1 MIFFDFINL
10 VKELGKKFFDS
21 RILIFGLFSAFM
33 FSVLISR
40 LFTLQIVQGDSHQEE
55 YQQTSNKTVEED
67 YTRGVIYDRNGK
79 VLAYNKL
86 SYNVELVDDDS
97 YNAYQRNEMI
107 LRLINILDKHKET
120 YNPVLPII
128 YENGEYKFTTT
139 SERAHARFLEDV
151 GIYSSD
157 PSVTIQSLKH
167 PVDWYTADYVVEQLA
182 NRYGVG
188 YTIVSGVKTETYF
201 PDAEQ
206 LLKIIDIRYALALN
220 SGQKYVAAVI
230 AKNVSDSTVS
240 DIMEHEYNLLG
251 VSVATDSTRTYVDAK
266 YFAHIIGYTGQI
278 SQEELENSD
287 EDYSAGDI
295 VGKTGIEYS
304 FEHTLK
310 GTKGTRKLIVNNQ
323 GLILSESEEKEPEAG
338 GDVYLTIDA
347 NYQKAIYML
356 LERHLAGI
364 LASKIVN
371 YDFEYTKGMASSKI
385 MIPVKDVYYQLI
397 HNNILD
403 KEHFKK
409 KKASTTEQQ
418 LYEKYVNKRKS
429 ILNSVRSILLDE
441 NSGVNTSYNN
451 DIETTLNYVF
461 SSLQSNGILKKE
473 EIDTKSDVYVQWT
486 SDKISLREFL
496 LHALTKGWIDVT
508 TLEIQGIYAD
518 TDKTMNA
525 LVDKITE
532 ILKEDK
538 EFQDRIYRFLIDS
551 EQISGRD
558 LCIALYD
565 QKVLKMD
572 DTEYQNLNNGETSA
586 YSFIIRKIKS
596 LELTPAQLALDPC
609 SGSVVMTDT
618 STGEVLALVTYPSY
632 DNNLITSDS
641 SYLASLNTDLSLPL
655 YSRATQTKTA
665 PGSIFKPIT
674 ALAGLKEGVLG
685 VNEKIKTAS
694 NGVFTGAGYK
704 LACNVAPSNHGS
716 LAIPEALQKSCNYFF
731 SEVAYRLAL
740 TSSGKYNEQKGV
752 DIIKKYAEAFG
763 LGANSGIEIAE
774 AKPQVTS
781 SDAVPSGIGQGTH
794 NYTNTQ
800 INRYLSAIATRGK
813 VMDLNLMLKTTDHA
827 GNLIEKNKKTV
838 VNKLSFTTEQWN
850 AVYQGMYNV
859 VNATPTYKSWFSS
872 VPVTVAGKTGTA
884 QENKSR
890 GNHAN
895 FICFAPYENPEVAVS
910 VSIPYGYTAA
920 NSVSVASDVM
930 KLYYGVLKLKDITKS
945 DASHIAGST
954 DPAD

>member
-1 MIFFDFINL
+1 MILLDIL
-10 VKELGKKFFDS
+10 EKIKELFRKFFES
-21 RILIFGLFSAFM
+21 RILIVGLLAAFM
-33 FSVLISR
+33 FSVLVYR

-67 YTRGVIYDRNGK
+67 YTRGIIYDRNGK

-86 SYNVELVDDDS
+86 SYNVELIDDGS

-107 LRLINILDKHKET
+107 LRLINILDKYEEK
-120 YNPVLPII
+120 YNPALSIE
-128 YENGEYKFTTT
+128 YDNGEYKFTTT
-139 SERAHARFLEDV
+139 SDRAHARFLEDV
-151 GIYSSD
+151 GVYTSD
-157 PSVTIQSLKH
+157 TTVTTKSLRH
-167 PVDWYTADYVVEQLA
+167 EIDWYTADYVVEQLTE
-182 NRYGVG
+182 RYGVG
-188 YTIVSGVKTETYF
+188 YTIVNGVKTKTYD
-201 PDAEQ
+201 PDPEQ

-230 AKNVSDSTVS
+230 AKNISDATVS

-251 VSVATDSTRTYVDAK
+251 VSVATDSTRTYVDAE

-278 SQEELENSD
+278 SQEELEDSD
-287 EDYSAGDI
+287 ADYSAGDV

-304 FEHTLK
+304 FESVLK
-310 GTKGTRKLIVNNQ
+310 GTKGSRKLVVNNQ
-323 GLILSESEEKEPEAG
+323 GLILSEEEVKEPEAG

-347 NYQKAIYML
+347 TYQKAIYKL
-356 LERHLAGI
+356 LEQHLAGI

-371 YDFEYTKGMASSKI
+371 YDFEYTKGMASSSI

-409 KKASTTEQQ
+409 KKASDTEQT
-418 LYEKYVNKRKS
+418 LYNKYISKRKS
-429 ILNSVRSILLDE
+429 VLKSVRNILMDE
-441 NSGVNTSYNN
+441 NSDVNTSYSE
-451 DIETTLNYVF
+451 DIETTLNYIF
-461 SSLQSNGILKKE
+461 NLLQSKDILKKD
-473 EIDTKSDVYVQWT
+473 EIDTKSDVYTAWT

-496 LHALTKGWIDVT
+496 LNALTQGWIDVT
-508 TLEIQGIYAD
+508 MLNIEGTYSD
-518 TDKTMNA
+518 TDETMSA
-525 LVDKITE
+525 LVDTITG
-532 ILKEDK
+532 ILKEDD
-538 EFQDRIYRFLIDS
+538 EFQDMVYRYLIDS
-551 EQISGRD
+551 EKITGRE

-572 DTEYQNLNNGETSA
+572 DTEYANLKSGSTSA

-596 LELTPAQLALDPC
+596 IEITPAQLALDPC

-618 STGEVLALVTYPSY
+618 DTGQVLALVTYPSY
-632 DNNLITSDS
+632 DNNKITTDS
-641 SYLASLNTDLSLPL
+641 SYLASLNTDLALPL

-665 PGSIFKPIT
+665 PGSIFKPLT
-674 ALAGLKEGVLG
+674 ALAGMKEGVLG
-685 VNEKIKTAS
+685 VSEKIKTAS

-704 LACNVAPSNHGS
+704 LACNVAPSNHGT
-716 LAIPEALQKSCNYFF
+716 LGIAEALQKSCNYFF

-740 TSSGKYNEQKGV
+740 NSNGKYNENKGV
-752 DIIKKYAEAFG
+752 ETIQKYAEEFG
-763 LGANSGIEIAE
+763 LGDNSGIEIAE
-774 AKPQVTS
+774 ATPQVTT

-800 INRYLSAIATRGK
+800 INRYVTTIANKGK
-813 VMDLNLMLKTTDHA
+813 VLDLNLMLKTTDHA
-827 GNLIEKNKKTV
+827 GNLIKKNKKQV
-838 VNKLSFTTEQWN
+838 VNKVSFTSEQWN
-850 AVYQGMYNV
+850 VVYQGMYNV
-859 VNATPTYKSWFSS
+859 VNNSPTYKSWFSS

-920 NSVSVASDVM
+920 NSVSVASDVL
-930 KLYYGVLKLKDITKS
+930 KVYYGELTLKEINKS